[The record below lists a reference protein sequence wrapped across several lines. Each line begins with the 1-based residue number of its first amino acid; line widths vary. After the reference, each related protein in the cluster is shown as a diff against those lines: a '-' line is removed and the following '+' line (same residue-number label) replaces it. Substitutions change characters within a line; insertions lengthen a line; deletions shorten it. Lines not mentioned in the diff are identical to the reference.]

1 MVPRHTLAVRT
12 ILSTILS
19 FGGTGMKKMIR
30 TAIMMAAMFMAVAT
44 VAKAQDAGQQQG
56 GRRGGRGIAALLEG
70 ITLNDAQKASVDS
83 IQKAFQ
89 EKNQP
94 LMEAMRNGDQDARA
108 KMGENRK
115 AQTEAIKAVLT
126 DDQKKIFDENV
137 AKMPQRGG
145 RPPVSI

>member
-1 MVPRHTLAVRT
+1 
-12 ILSTILS
+12 
-19 FGGTGMKKMIR
+19 MKKMIR
-30 TAIMMAAMFMAVAT
+30 TAIMTAAMFMAVAT

-56 GRRGGRGIAALLEG
+56 GRRGGRGMAALLEG
-70 ITLNDAQKASVDS
+70 ITLTDAQKASIDS
-83 IQKAFQ
+83 IQKAFA

-108 KMGENRK
+108 KMTENRK

>member
-56 GRRGGRGIAALLEG
+56 GRRGGRGVAALLEG
-70 ITLNDAQKASVDS
+70 ITLTDAQKASVDS

-145 RPPVSI
+145 RPPVSL